1 MDDENQVSQEDFLK
15 AFGVSTPGEGETT
28 PPAGDTNT
36 DGDTSNATDGNQNSA
51 NPGTDG
57 QDPAA
62 DTTDGEGASQNGDN
76 NGNQNGANKNE
87 GNDTTSK
94 SAQAFAAMRVELAQ
108 KNRMLEGVASVLG
121 IDLKSKDSMDQLQIK
136 LNEALAKKQGVS
148 PEIMDKLN
156 KFEQMEEQRN
166 IEQVRNNAFMG
177 FQKVKT
183 QFGLDDAKL
192 QEFANQLVAEG
203 KNPFT
208 TPLDLVTE
216 YKLKNFETLLEQAK
230 AQGAQE
236 EIARATKANNN
247 ASTPGTNQ
255 GAQDN
260 SNDVQQIS
268 TVKQLNEWFNKQQ

>member
-1 MDDENQVSQEDFLK
+1 MEDEQISQEDFLK
-15 AFGVSTPGEGETT
+15 AFGVAPTT
-28 PPAGDTNT
+28 PANNGADTNT
-36 DGDTSNATDGNQNSA
+36 SANATNGNPDGA
-51 NPGTDG
+51 NPGTESPDG
-57 QDPAA
+57 ADNNQQTQQQQDPSN
-62 DTTDGEGASQNGDN
+62 TGDN
-76 NGNQNGANKNE
+76 NEGNQTDANKNE
-87 GNDTTSK
+87 GNDPTSK
-94 SAQAFAAMRVELAQ
+94 SAQAFAAMRVELAR
-108 KNRMLEGVASVLG
+108 KDKMLEGVASVLG
-121 IDLKSKDSMDQLQIK
+121 IDLKSKDSMDQLQTK

-216 YKLKNFETLLEQAK
+216 YKLKNFEALLEQAK

-236 EIARATKANNN
+236 EIARAAKAGAN